1 MRGEAGLVAL
11 ALVAMIGVAD
21 GDPSTLSPPST
32 TPTTWTETP
41 PPTRPV
47 PPRWSLALSGDLR
60 VTRLD
65 GHAARF
71 VDDAMA
77 YGWRDAAARPLL
89 GTRLDAHYL
98 ATPIVDVGVAAS
110 WMTQDFAMGVDEDD
124 RMSVRTL
131 GLAASA
137 RLRWASGRPFV
148 PEPRV
153 DVGAIAV
160 RTSVHG
166 TDDDDT
172 RSYVR
177 VGVDWRLGTRTVG
190 ANLGVAYTFASAR
203 RGDGPTPPIGGLDL
217 SLGPYFRF

>member
-1 MRGEAGLVAL
+1 MRGEASLIAL
-11 ALVAMIGVAD
+11 ALVATVGVAH
-21 GDPSTLSPPST
+21 GDAELSPPST
-32 TPTTWTETP
+32 TPTTWTEAPPAPTP
-41 PPTRPV
+41 ARP
-47 PPRWSLALSGDLR
+47 RLSLAVSGELR

-65 GHAARF
+65 GRAARF

-89 GTRLDAHYL
+89 GGRLDVHYL
-98 ATPIVDVGVAAS
+98 ATPIVDVGVSTS
-110 WMTQDFAMGVDEDD
+110 WMQQRFAIGVDEDD
-124 RMSVRTL
+124 ELAVRWL

-137 RLRWASGRPFV
+137 RLRWANGRPFV

-153 DVGAIAV
+153 DVGVVSA

-177 VGVDWRLGTRTVG
+177 AGVDWRLGTRTAGV
-190 ANLGVAYTFASAR
+190 NLAVAYTFASAR
-203 RGDGPTPPIGGLDL
+203 RGDGPTPPLGGLDL
-217 SLGPYFRF
+217 ALGPYLRF

>member
-1 MRGEAGLVAL
+1 MS
-11 ALVAMIGVAD
+11 
-21 GDPSTLSPPST
+21 PSIHATAST
-32 TPTTWTETP
+32 TPTTWTEAAPAPTP
-41 PPTRPV
+41 ARP
-47 PPRWSLALSGDLR
+47 RLSLALSGDLR

-65 GHAARF
+65 SRAARF
-71 VDDAMA
+71 VDDAKA

-89 GTRLDAHYL
+89 GARLDVHYL
-98 ATPIVDVGVAAS
+98 ATPIVDVGVSTS
-110 WMTQDFAMGVDEDD
+110 WMEQSFAIGVDEDD
-124 RMSVRTL
+124 RMTARWL

-137 RLRWASGRPFV
+137 RLRWANGRPFV

-153 DVGAIAV
+153 DVGVAAV

-177 VGVDWRLGTRTVG
+177 TGVDWRLGTRTAGV
-190 ANLGVAYTFASAR
+190 NLAVAYTFASSR

-217 SLGPYFRF
+217 ALGPYLRF